1 MTLDRSSELRG
12 LLVEGKIDEFNECAA
27 EEAPQLE
34 NAGLRGLDL
43 RGADL
48 SHANLRGAYLRNA
61 DLRGVDMIYADLD
74 GASLHGAR
82 IGGARFPRNL
92 GAAELDLSIRHGTR
106 LRVSGAANEQAAK
119 AS

>member
-1 MTLDRSSELRG
+1 MTLDRSSELRD

-34 NAGLRGLDL
+34 NTGLRGLDL

-61 DLRGVDMIYADLD
+61 DLRGVDLFHADLD
-74 GASLHGAR
+74 GASIHAAHISGT
-82 IGGARFPRNL
+82 RFPPSLPATEISVSHHL
-92 GAAELDLSIRHGTR
+92 GVRMRAGRG
-106 LRVSGAANEQAAK
+106 
-119 AS
+119 

>member
-1 MTLDRSSELRG
+1 MTLDRSSGLRD
-12 LLVEGKIDEFNECAA
+12 LLVESKLDEFNQRAGED
-27 EEAPQLE
+27 PRQLE
-34 NAGLRGLDL
+34 NASLRGLDL

-61 DLRGVDMIYADLD
+61 DLRGVDLIYADLD

-92 GAAELDLSIRHGTR
+92 GAAELDLSLRHGTR
-106 LRVSGAANEQAAK
+106 LRVNGAHNEK
-119 AS
+119 ADKVS